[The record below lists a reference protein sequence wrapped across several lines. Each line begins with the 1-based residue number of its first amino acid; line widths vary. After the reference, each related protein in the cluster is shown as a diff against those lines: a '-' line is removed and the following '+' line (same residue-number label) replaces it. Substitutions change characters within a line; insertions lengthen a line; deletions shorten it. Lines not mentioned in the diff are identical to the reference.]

1 MGIRALYGRK
11 IERCGALK
19 FGDPGNPVSGNPV
32 SAQSSDLLVELCQS
46 LIQNLLVARV
56 FCRVEL
62 L

>member
-19 FGDPGNPVSGNPV
+19 FGQIPMAGSI
-32 SAQSSDLLVELCQS
+32 QSNDLLVERRQGL
-46 LIQNLLVARV
+46 LQNLSVERV
-56 FCRVEL
+56 FRRVEL